1 MSTNLLTPFSITS
14 KTRLDASCKNVLV
27 EMLDIRLRFDIS
39 EIEDRR
45 DEPEIPIL
53 LENVDPGDFNELF
66 FNELSLLLSK
76 LFGDAKLLYPLVVL
90 LLASAVPFSSFRVFD
105 LDNRFL
111 NVPKIVVFFRSRPRS
126 ERAPEIGSFDNS
138 LFVACCCC

>member
-1 MSTNLLTPFSITS
+1 MSTHLLTPFSITS
-14 KTRLDASCKNVLV
+14 STRLDASCKNVLL
-27 EMLDIRLRFDIS
+27 EMLDIRLRLDIS

-53 LENVDPGDFNELF
+53 LENVLPGDFNELF

-76 LFGDAKLLYPLVVL
+76 LFGDARLLYPLVVL
-90 LLASAVPFSSFRVFD
+90 LFIILLANAVPFSSFRVFD
-105 LDNRFL
+105 RDNRFL

-126 ERAPEIGSFDNS
+126 EISPEIGSFENS
-138 LFVACCCC
+138 L